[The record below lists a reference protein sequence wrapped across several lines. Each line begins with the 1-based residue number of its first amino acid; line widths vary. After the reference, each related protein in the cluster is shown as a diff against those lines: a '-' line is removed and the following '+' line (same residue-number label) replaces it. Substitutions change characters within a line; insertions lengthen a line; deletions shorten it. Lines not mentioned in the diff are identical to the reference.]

1 MSSHL
6 LSCAP
11 INSCALPPAHI
22 HYHSLS
28 ITSDRVHEFTSA
40 LVRSYQLLCAPI
52 NTHPLSFTLNNFRPR
67 TLSSALVRSHL
78 LSWPLNVSRPSALFS
93 ALVHSHQLLCIMDDL
108 DLVHSRALQPTPIH
122 YHSLSI
128 ASDRVH
134 EFTSPL
140 VRSYQLLCAP
150 TNSYPLSFTLN
161 SFRPCA
167 RVHICSRA
175 LLSTLVRSHQLLSTI
190 IHSQ

>member
-1 MSSHL
+1 MCTSSHL

-11 INSCALPPAHI
+11 INSCALPPTPI

-40 LVRSYQLLCAPI
+40 LVRSYQLLCAPT
-52 NTHPLSFTLNNFRPR
+52 NSYPLSFTLNNFRPCAR
-67 TLSSALVRSHL
+67 VHISSRALLATLVRSY
-78 LSWPLNVSRPSALFS
+78 
-93 ALVHSHQLLCIMDDL
+93 HSY
-108 DLVHSRALQPTPIH
+108 P
-122 YHSLSI
+122 HSLSI
-128 ASDRVH
+128 TSDRVH
-134 EFTSPL
+134 EFTSAL

-167 RVHICSRA
+167 RVHICSCA

-190 IHSQ
+190 IHSK